1 MPVLLR
7 DAWGTLVPD
16 MSDRH
21 GPLPPLMLALTVVTG
36 LVDAVSYLQLGRV
49 FVANMTGNVVFSGFA
64 FAGAAGFS
72 LAASLVALAAFA
84 TGALLG
90 GLLVHR
96 THAHRGR
103 MLQYA
108 LLAETVCVAAALIVT
123 VVSGTPFVGGARFTL
138 IALLALGLGVQNA
151 VSRALAV
158 PDLTTTVL
166 TLTITGIAA
175 DSHLTGGGGNKAVAG
190 GLGLRHAARRRRRSP
205 RRPER
210 TPDAARAARRGHPGR
225 GERGRDRP
233 GPHRRP
239 VDPPPRQEVTPR
251 ARPGTHVTADL
262 RRRASA
268 DTRRSPDRRAGMSR
282 SPTRPP

>member
-123 VVSGTPFVGGARFTL
+123 VVSGTRSWEGPASPS
-138 IALLALGLGVQNA
+138 
-151 VSRALAV
+151 SRC
-158 PDLTTTVL
+158 
-166 TLTITGIAA
+166 
-175 DSHLTGGGGNKAVAG
+175 
-190 GLGLRHAARRRRRSP
+190 SP
-205 RRPER
+205 SASACR
-210 TPDAARAARRGHPGR
+210 TP
-225 GERGRDRP
+225 
-233 GPHRRP
+233 
-239 VDPPPRQEVTPR
+239 
-251 ARPGTHVTADL
+251 
-262 RRRASA
+262 
-268 DTRRSPDRRAGMSR
+268 SPALSR
-282 SPTRPP
+282 SPTSPPPC